1 MARPESTE
9 PTGKP
14 RPKRRKETGAPGDK
28 RGRRPVKSAP
38 GAAPPKARLRQ
49 DTKETARPRRAL
61 ISGSA
66 LLLLGLAIVGVD
78 SSEVGAGVTLIGLL
92 ILIYGIHS
100 FGRLGPDEPQIPA
113 RAAD

>member
-1 MARPESTE
+1 MERTE

-14 RPKRRKETGAPGDK
+14 RPKRRKEAGSPGAK
-28 RGRRPVKSAP
+28 RERRAAKSAP
-38 GAAPPKARLRQ
+38 GAAPPKARLLR

-66 LLLLGLAIVGVD
+66 LLLLGLAMVGVD

-100 FGRLGPDEPQIPA
+100 FGRLGPDEPRIPD
-113 RAAD
+113 RADD